1 MLNYIIL
8 VAVYNL
14 LNCRDAYSQGMF
26 TALDFWRS
34 WKEGKLLRDNSSVYL
49 RSLQESLVSLGWFST
64 NLTSMTIVKCE
75 WPKSMHPVQILT
87 AAIDA
92 QGVKC
97 SDFL

>member
-26 TALDFWRS
+26 TALDFWRAS
-34 WKEGKLLRDNSSVYL
+34 KEGKLLRDNSSVYL
-49 RSLQESLVSLGWFST
+49 RFFVSLGWFST

-92 QGVKC
+92 QGVKG